1 MRNAWKCSETTLPRK
16 GICFQTDYR
25 YWSSYARSNPSRWSG
40 CTRSVARDCLAAT
53 VPCPSHIH
61 LFLRSPTLGC
71 LSSASLSRGIP
82 AQSHRVVANFNTHLP
97 HTSVHAKELPVVL
110 SHCSSFFDVLFSFAA
125 LRELMLLLQVILL
138 SLMPLIYYYKVS
150 HVADCNCGRSATV
163 GVQDKFRAQRVGRI
177 SSGGSS
183 SKLSIDQQADDLPKK
198 GQSTSPGQKQWNPA
212 FVPEFHGFEMFVW
225 SLLSHQVLQAVIKC
239 RTTQM
244 TLAFR
249 FHCSIKSR
257 GLVK

>member
-1 MRNAWKCSETTLPRK
+1 M
-16 GICFQTDYR
+16 
-25 YWSSYARSNPSRWSG
+25 
-40 CTRSVARDCLAAT
+40 
-53 VPCPSHIH
+53 
-61 LFLRSPTLGC
+61 
-71 LSSASLSRGIP
+71 
-82 AQSHRVVANFNTHLP
+82 
-97 HTSVHAKELPVVL
+97 L

-150 HVADCNCGRSATV
+150 HVADCNRGSSATV
-163 GVQDKFRAQRVGRI
+163 GVQDKFRAQRVERI
-177 SSGGSS
+177 SSGGDS
-183 SKLSIDQQADDLPKK
+183 SKLSIDQRLSQADDLPKK

-225 SLLSHQVLQAVIKC
+225 SLLSHQVLQAVIQC
-239 RTTQM
+239 RPSQM